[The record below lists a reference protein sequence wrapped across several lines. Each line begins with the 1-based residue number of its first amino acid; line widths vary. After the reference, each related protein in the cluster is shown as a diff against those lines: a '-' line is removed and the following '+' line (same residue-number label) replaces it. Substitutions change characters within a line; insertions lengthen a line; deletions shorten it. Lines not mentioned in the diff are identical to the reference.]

1 MQQIFIRVLG
11 QCCLL
16 FELSL
21 KLGIADEP
29 EDSSDFPSL
38 HSLIMDTTTELSRL
52 QDSLGAALEVFP
64 DLAAANQ
71 PGPPTEQQQQQQLQR
86 SRPQQQ

>member
-11 QCCLL
+11 QFCLL
-16 FELSL
+16 FEPIL

-71 PGPPTEQQQQQQLQR
+71 SGPPTEQQQQLQR